1 MKRVVAL
8 FLVIIPL
15 TLIAND
21 YEQFLQAQEWYKK
34 NEYEKA
40 QITYESLD
48 GKRPSVWHNA
58 GSCAYKQGNYVTAL
72 MYWRRAQQNAMPQHY
87 RQLEQLCSQALAQLG
102 IGQTRSRWSELKIF
116 INSYVNAIS
125 TTILQILFL
134 VLWCLFL
141 AVLFYRSIV
150 RTKIGI
156 FLLFL
161 CLWSIG
167 GALLIQY
174 KLKQKQAIIVHQ
186 ASVFNGPQAAYHV
199 LGTLDMATQVTV
211 LMTIAGWH
219 KIKTGALVGW
229 IKADDS
235 IIL

>member
-1 MKRVVAL
+1 
-8 FLVIIPL
+8 
-15 TLIAND
+15 
-21 YEQFLQAQEWYKK
+21 
-34 NEYEKA
+34 
-40 QITYESLD
+40 
-48 GKRPSVWHNA
+48 
-58 GSCAYKQGNYVTAL
+58 

-186 ASVFNGPQAAYHV
+186 ASVFNGPQTAYHV
-199 LGTLDMATQVTV
+199 LGTLDTATQVTV
-211 LMTIAGWH
+211 LTTIAGWH
-219 KIKTGALVGW
+219 KIKAGTLVGW